1 MLSYGECKEL
11 FKNVIDAETV
21 GSDENLK
28 GNKTFPLK
36 TPISISN
43 RGMKLI
49 NESGLYSLIFSSKKK
64 EAQQFQRWVTSE
76 VLPSI

>member
-1 MLSYGECKEL
+1 MMLSYEECKEL

-36 TPISISN
+36 TPMSISN
-43 RGMKLI
+43 FGMKQTRGCCLMK
-49 NESGLYSLIFSSKKK
+49 NVKDCL
-64 EAQQFQRWVTSE
+64 VTS
-76 VLPSI
+76 